1 MTGLLHAFAGC
12 GYNAR
17 PRQGIKIIDLFLSP
31 GWTATVF
38 AVLAG
43 LCVGS
48 FLNVVIDRL
57 PIMLQRQWRVHAL
70 ETLSIQPPQA
80 APFNLALPRSHCPAC
95 GTVVKTV
102 HNIPV
107 ISWILLKGRCANC
120 RARIPV
126 RLPAV
131 ELAGALLAAAVIA
144 VWGIQWVA
152 LAYYVFL
159 MMLLASALIDAE
171 TTLLPDQLT
180 LPLLWLGLLIAPAFT
195 GTPTLFDAVAGAV
208 VGYVSLWLV
217 YWAFRLVTRRE
228 GMGYGDF
235 KLMAAIGAWLGW
247 QTAPAV
253 ILIAATLGLAYAV
266 VRILRRTA
274 TRRTPIPFGPFLA
287 IAAAAVLFLS
297 TRTAAFLI
305 IP

>member
-1 MTGLLHAFAGC
+1 M
-12 GYNAR
+12 
-17 PRQGIKIIDLFLSP
+17 
-31 GWTATVF
+31 
-38 AVLAG
+38 AG

-57 PIMLQRQWRVHAL
+57 PIMLRRQWRMHAL
-70 ETLSIQPPQA
+70 ETLCIELPPA
-80 APFNLALPRSHCPAC
+80 SRFNLAMPRSHCPAC
-95 GTVVKTV
+95 GSVVKTV

-107 ISWILLKGRCANC
+107 VSWILLRRRCANC
-120 RARIPV
+120 RAPIPV

-131 ELAGALLAAAVIA
+131 ELAGALLAIAVIA
-144 VWGIQWVA
+144 VWGLHWIA

-159 MMLLASALIDAE
+159 MVLLASALIDAE

-180 LPLLWLGLLIAPAFT
+180 LPLLWLGLLAATAFEA
-195 GTPTLFDAVAGAV
+195 TPTLLDAV
-208 VGYVSLWLV
+208 VGAVTGYLSLWLV

-253 ILIAATLGLAYAV
+253 ILIAAVLGLAYAI
-266 VRILRRTA
+266 VRILHRTA
-274 TRRTPIPFGPFLA
+274 TRGTPIPFGPFLA
-287 IAAAAVLFLS
+287 IAATTALFAS
-297 TRTAAFLI
+297 TRGIALMI
-305 IP
+305 VP

>member
-1 MTGLLHAFAGC
+1 ML
-12 GYNAR
+12 
-17 PRQGIKIIDLFLSP
+17 
-31 GWTATVF
+31 AT
-38 AVLAG
+38 LAG

-57 PIMLQRQWRVHAL
+57 PIMLRRQWRMHAL
-70 ETLSIQPPQA
+70 ETLNIEPPPA
-80 APFNLALPRSHCPAC
+80 PPFNLAVPRSHCPAC
-95 GTVVKTV
+95 GSVVKAG

-107 ISWILLKGRCANC
+107 VSWILLRGRCANC
-120 RARIPV
+120 HTPIPV

-131 ELAGALLAAAVIA
+131 ELAGAVLAIVVIA
-144 VWGIQWVA
+144 VWELHWIA

-159 MMLLASALIDAE
+159 MVLLASALIDAE

-180 LPLLWLGLLIAPAFT
+180 LPLLWLGLLAAAAFEAT
-195 GTPTLFDAVAGAV
+195 AHPSGALGPPTLFDAMAGAV
-208 VGYVSLWLV
+208 SGYLSLWLV
-217 YWAFRLVTRRE
+217 YWAFRLATRRE

-253 ILIAATLGLAYAV
+253 ILIAAVLGLAYAV
-266 VRILRRTA
+266 ARILRRTA

-287 IAAAAVLFLS
+287 IAAAGVLFAS
-297 TRTAAFLI
+297 TQGIAFVI
-305 IP
+305 AP

>member
-1 MTGLLHAFAGC
+1 M
-12 GYNAR
+12 
-17 PRQGIKIIDLFLSP
+17 
-31 GWTATVF
+31 
-38 AVLAG
+38 
-43 LCVGS
+43 GS

-57 PIMLQRQWRVHAL
+57 PIMLRRQWRIHAL
-70 ETLSIQPPQA
+70 ETLYIEPPPA
-80 APFNLALPRSHCPAC
+80 SRFNLATPRSHCRAC
-95 GTVVKTV
+95 GRVVKAM

-107 ISWILLKGRCANC
+107 VSWIVLRGRCAKC
-120 RARIPV
+120 RAPIPV

-131 ELAGALLAAAVIA
+131 ELAGALLAMAVIA
-144 VWGIQWVA
+144 VWGFHWIA

-159 MMLLASALIDAE
+159 AVLLTAALIDAE

-180 LPLLWLGLLIAPAFT
+180 LPLLWIGLLAAAVFEA
-195 GTPTLFDAVAGAV
+195 TPTLFDAMAGAAT
-208 VGYVSLWLV
+208 GYLSLWLV

-253 ILIAATLGLAYAV
+253 ILIAAVLGLAYAL

-274 TRRTPIPFGPFLA
+274 TRGTPIPFGPFLA
-287 IAAAAVLFLS
+287 VAATAVLFAS
-297 TRTAAFLI
+297 TRN
-305 IP
+305 IPFVVVP

>member
-1 MTGLLHAFAGC
+1 MRIAT
-12 GYNAR
+12 
-17 PRQGIKIIDLFLSP
+17 ID
-31 GWTATVF
+31 VF
-38 AVLAG
+38 ATPPWAAAVFASLAG

-57 PIMLQRQWRVHAL
+57 PIMLRRQWRMHAL
-70 ETLSIQPPQA
+70 ETLCIEPPA
-80 APFNLALPRSHCPAC
+80 VSRFNLAMPRSHCPAC
-95 GTVVKTV
+95 GSVVGAL

-107 ISWILLKGRCANC
+107 VSWIALRGRCANC
-120 RARIPV
+120 HAPIPV

-131 ELAGALLAAAVIA
+131 ELAGSVLAIAAIA
-144 VWGIQWVA
+144 VWGFQWIA

-159 MMLLASALIDAE
+159 MVLLASALIDAE

-180 LPLLWLGLLIAPAFT
+180 LPLLWMGLLAATAFEATAHPSGALAP
-195 GTPTLFDAVAGAV
+195 PTLFDAVAGAV
-208 VGYVSLWLV
+208 TGYLSLWLV

-253 ILIAATLGLAYAV
+253 ILIAAILGLAYAL
-266 VRILRRTA
+266 VRMLRRTA
-274 TRRTPIPFGPFLA
+274 TRGTPIPFGPFLA
-287 IAAAAVLFLS
+287 IAATGVLFAS
-297 TRTAAFLI
+297 TRGIAFVI
-305 IP
+305 VP

>member
-1 MTGLLHAFAGC
+1 MLPEPAGC

-17 PRQGIKIIDLFLSP
+17 PCSGIETIDLFLTP
-31 GWTATVF
+31 PWTA
-38 AVLAG
+38 AVVVALAG

-57 PIMLQRQWRVHAL
+57 PVMLQRQWRMHSL
-70 ETLSIQPPQA
+70 ETLSIEPPPA
-80 APFNLALPRSHCPAC
+80 SRFNLAVPRSHCPAC
-95 GTVVKTV
+95 RTVVKAL

-107 ISWILLKGRCANC
+107 ISWILLRGRCKTCHAS
-120 RARIPV
+120 IPV

-131 ELAGALLAAAVIA
+131 ELASALLAVGVIA
-144 VWGIQWVA
+144 VWGFHWIA

-159 MMLLASALIDAE
+159 MVLLASALIDAE

-180 LPLLWLGLLIAPAFT
+180 LPLLWLGLLAAIAFEA
-195 GTPTLFDAVAGAV
+195 TPTLFDATVGAV
-208 VGYVSLWLV
+208 IGYLSLWLV

-247 QTAPAV
+247 QAV
-253 ILIAATLGLAYAV
+253 TSVIMIAAVLGIAYFALK
-266 VRILRRTA
+266 ILRRTA
-274 TRRTPIPFGPFLA
+274 TRGTPFPFGPFLA
-287 IAAAAVLFLS
+287 IAGAAVLFAS
-297 TRTAAFLI
+297 TRGIELLI
-305 IP
+305 FP

>member
-1 MTGLLHAFAGC
+1 MVPEPAGC

-17 PRQGIKIIDLFLSP
+17 PCSGTETIDLLLTP
-31 GWTATVF
+31 PWTA
-38 AVLAG
+38 AVLVALAG

-57 PIMLQRQWRVHAL
+57 PVMLQRQWRMHAL
-70 ETLSIQPPQA
+70 ETLRIEPPPA
-80 APFNLALPRSHCPAC
+80 SRFNLAVPRSHCPAC
-95 GTVVKTV
+95 GSVVKAL

-107 ISWILLKGRCANC
+107 VSWILLRGRCANC
-120 RARIPV
+120 HAAIPV

-131 ELAGALLAAAVIA
+131 ELAGALLAIAVIA
-144 VWGIQWVA
+144 VWGFQWIA

-159 MMLLASALIDAE
+159 MVLLASALIDAE

-180 LPLLWLGLLIAPAFT
+180 LPLLWLGLLAATAFEA
-195 GTPTLFDAVAGAV
+195 TPTLFDAVVGAV
-208 VGYVSLWLV
+208 TGYLSLWLV
-217 YWAFRLVTRRE
+217 YWAFRLITRRE

-247 QTAPAV
+247 QAAPAV
-253 ILIAATLGLAYAV
+253 ILIAAVLGLAYAI
-266 VRILRRTA
+266 VRILHRTA
-274 TRRTPIPFGPFLA
+274 TRGTTIPFGPFLA
-287 IAAAAVLFLS
+287 IAATAALFAS
-297 TRTAAFLI
+297 TRGIAFAI

>member
-1 MTGLLHAFAGC
+1 MPYRARQG
-12 GYNAR
+12 AR
-17 PRQGIKIIDLFLSP
+17 PRQGIETIDLSLTP
-31 GWTATVF
+31 PWTATVL
-38 AVLAG
+38 ASLAG

-57 PIMLQRQWRVHAL
+57 PIMLRRQWRMHAL
-70 ETLSIQPPQA
+70 QTLSIEPP
-80 APFNLALPRSHCPAC
+80 PPTRFNLATPRSHCPAC
-95 GTVVKTV
+95 GSAVKAV

-107 ISWILLKGRCANC
+107 VSWILLRGRCANC
-120 RARIPV
+120 HASIPV

-131 ELAGALLAAAVIA
+131 ELAGALLAIGVIA
-144 VWGIQWVA
+144 VWGFQWIA

-159 MMLLASALIDAE
+159 MVLLASALIDAK

-180 LPLLWLGLLIAPAFT
+180 LPLLWLGLLAAVTFEA
-195 GTPTLFDAVAGAV
+195 TPTLFDATVGAV
-208 VGYVSLWLV
+208 TGYLALWLV

-253 ILIAATLGLAYAV
+253 ILIAAILGLAYAI
-266 VRILRRTA
+266 VRILRGTA
-274 TRRTPIPFGPFLA
+274 TRGTPIPFGPFLA
-287 IAAAAVLFLS
+287 IAATVTLFAS
-297 TRTAAFLI
+297 TRTAAFLVF
-305 IP
+305 P